1 MHRTVTAV
9 RVSGAETVSARLLS
23 IYRCIKQLFKT
34 INRPGLKLRPVCHGK
49 CGGIRK
55 PRFNMDYHYHHNGG
69 AGFIACGQIK
79 RRELALLQGSLG
91 VVRTRHARP
100 HPHPARPHEDGI
112 RTPIPLVYSR
122 EPYPVPAHSRIITSC
137 EDACRVNPSC
147 VLRPCRP
154 DNPCPPP
161 CRRSGLRPARPASI
175 VEQPCLFACCG
186 RAAAGGSVASAVSS
200 AHLP

>member
-1 MHRTVTAV
+1 MYRIREAATSVTENA
-9 RVSGAETVSARLLS
+9 
-23 IYRCIKQLFKT
+23 
-34 INRPGLKLRPVCHGK
+34 
-49 CGGIRK
+49 GGIRK
-55 PRFNMDYHYHHNGG
+55 PRFN
-69 AGFIACGQIK
+69 AWTITITTT
-79 RRELALLQGSLG
+79 RRRRFHSMRTDEASRTRSAARLFLG

>member
-1 MHRTVTAV
+1 MTENA
-9 RVSGAETVSARLLS
+9 
-23 IYRCIKQLFKT
+23 
-34 INRPGLKLRPVCHGK
+34 
-49 CGGIRK
+49 GGIRK
-55 PRFNMDYHYHHNGG
+55 PRFN
-69 AGFIACGQIK
+69 AWTITITTT
-79 RRELALLQGSLG
+79 RRRRFHSMRTDEASRTRSAARLFLG

-161 CRRSGLRPARPASI
+161 CRRSGLRPARSSSSRVCLHA
-175 VEQPCLFACCG
+175 VEEPPPVALW
-186 RAAAGGSVASAVSS
+186 RALCRAPTCPDVERPLITLIGPSQWS
-200 AHLP
+200 HLDRSRRSPYTLA

>member
-1 MHRTVTAV
+1 MRRDAAPITSCIE
-9 RVSGAETVSARLLS
+9 SG
-23 IYRCIKQLFKT
+23 
-34 INRPGLKLRPVCHGK
+34 KLRPVCVTENA
-49 CGGIRK
+49 GGIRK
-55 PRFNMDYHYHHNGG
+55 PRFN
-69 AGFIACGQIK
+69 AWTITITTT
-79 RRELALLQGSLG
+79 RRRRFHSMRTDEASRTRSAARLFLG

>member
-1 MHRTVTAV
+1 M
-9 RVSGAETVSARLLS
+9 
-23 IYRCIKQLFKT
+23 YKT
-34 INRPGLKLRPVCHGK
+34 TFSINRPGLKLRPVCHGK